1 MPWPQISALFFKSSG
16 FRPAVCGSSSRD
28 CKLMLVPGTSEI
40 GVDVT
45 RSAVASKIAADVANA
60 RGLTITVTFL
70 LEDRYVFEDL
80 GQ

>member
-1 MPWPQISALFFKSSG
+1 
-16 FRPAVCGSSSRD
+16 
-28 CKLMLVPGTSEI
+28 
-40 GVDVT
+40 VT